1 MLRHSRKWMLV
12 LLFVAT
18 PLNFET
24 AFGQAAPNAP
34 AEIRIPL
41 LPTPVKANG
50 RLLLVY
56 EIHIT
61 NFQAR
66 EIALNRVEVYGDA
79 PNQTI
84 ASLKENSLLAAI
96 FRPGAPS
103 IADKRVMSGG
113 TRAIV
118 YMWLSLDPARAI
130 PKSLHHRFLFSITQA
145 DGERVERDVDAAR
158 FEISPQVPVVISSPL
173 KAGIW
178 LAANGPSNTSI
189 HRRAMIPA
197 FGLTGISQRFAID
210 WLKLG
215 EKGKPFHDD
224 PKVNAN
230 WYGYGT
236 EVLAVADAVV
246 TEVKDGIPENV
257 PLSSERAVPITLDT
271 IGGNHV
277 ILSLGAA
284 KFAFYAHLQP
294 GSIRVK
300 VGQHVRRGQVL
311 GLLGNSGN
319 SDAPHLHFHISNENS
334 PMQSEGLPFVLE
346 SFTLMD
352 TVRNM
357 DEVMEHGWNVPVPA
371 KPVKRQREIPEEN
384 AVVAFD

>member
-1 MLRHSRKWMLV
+1 MRRLSRKWIFN
-12 LLFVAT
+12 LLLIAI

-24 AFGQAAPNAP
+24 GFGQAAPNAP
-34 AEIRIPL
+34 AEIRIPI

-61 NFQAR
+61 NFQAS

-79 PNQTI
+79 TNDTI
-84 ASLKENSLLAAI
+84 ASLKDDSLLATI
-96 FRPGAPS
+96 FRPGAPGV
-103 IADKRVMSGG
+103 ADKRVMSGG

-118 YMWLSLDPARAI
+118 YMWLSLDLAGAI
-130 PKSLHHRFLFSITQA
+130 PKSLRHRFFFSITRA

-158 FEISPQVPVVISSPL
+158 FDISPQVPIIISSPL
-173 KAGIW
+173 KGGTW
-178 LAANGPSNTSI
+178 LAANGPSSTSV

-197 FGLTGISQRFAID
+197 FGQTGISQRFAID

-215 EKGKPFHDD
+215 EEGKPFHGDR
-224 PKVNAN
+224 KVNAN

-236 EVLAVADAVV
+236 EILSVADAVV
-246 TEVKDGIPENV
+246 TEVKDGIPENI
-257 PLSSERAVPITLDT
+257 PLSTERAVPITLDT

-300 VGQHVRRGQVL
+300 VGQHVRRGQVI

-334 PMQSEGLPFVLE
+334 PIQSEGLPFVLE

-352 TVRNM
+352 TAKDLDDVIER
-357 DEVMEHGWNVPVPA
+357 GWNAPVPA
-371 KPVKRQREIPEEN
+371 KPENRQRELPLEN
-384 AVVAFD
+384 AVVGFD